1 MASEK
6 DEDVQG
12 SNAKDVSGDCV
23 KYASCHLDWN
33 GGCDGER
40 TGGARY
46 YPLGTTWS
54 AIMPRLVMYGI
65 QRDDDERRDITRGD
79 VDGVSYVGSGS
90 ERIWYDVLA
99 LVGFFESGTEHP
111 SHQ

>member
-1 MASEK
+1 
-6 DEDVQG
+6 
-12 SNAKDVSGDCV
+12 
-23 KYASCHLDWN
+23 
-33 GGCDGER
+33 
-40 TGGARY
+40 
-46 YPLGTTWS
+46 
-54 AIMPRLVMYGI
+54 MYGI